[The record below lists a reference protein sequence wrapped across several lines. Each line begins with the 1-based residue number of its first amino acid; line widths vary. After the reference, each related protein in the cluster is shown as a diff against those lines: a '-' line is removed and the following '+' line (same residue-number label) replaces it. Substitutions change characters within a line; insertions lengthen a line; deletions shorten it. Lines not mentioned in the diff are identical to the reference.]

1 MNPNRRWLYAFVLA
15 IIVMTT
21 WFARMQSAPPP
32 SEQNLPPVAHEGT
45 ETRSGD
51 ANGVTGSVVWS
62 KGHDGAAQNAEHH
75 WLKHGGEFP
84 EFHSAGEYEAGA
96 LAFIRTP
103 PRGTLTKH
111 RSNGDTLF
119 YDPDSNTFAVADR
132 RGEPRTFFRPD
143 SGRAYW
149 ERQ

>member
-1 MNPNRRWLYAFVLA
+1 MNLNRRWLYLFVLA
-15 IIVMTT
+15 IIVMTS
-21 WFARMQSAPPP
+21 WLAQMQGAPPP
-32 SEQNLPPVAHEGT
+32 SEQRPPPVAGD
-45 ETRSGD
+45 ETRTQAGG
-51 ANGVTGSVVWS
+51 AKGAAGSVIWS
-62 KGHDGAAQNAEHH
+62 HGHDGAAQNAEHH
-75 WLKHGGEFP
+75 WQKHGREFP

-103 PRGTLTKH
+103 PPATLTKH

-119 YDPDSNTFAVADR
+119 YNPGSNTFAVADR
-132 RGEPRTFFRPD
+132 RGAPRTFFRPD